1 MNGTGLQA
9 WRRDAGA
16 LRQLGQEKARRGFP
30 GWRWFLAGAA
40 GRFLRAS
47 YAACFPSGRSETID
61 HWRLRSEMVLARKL
75 RRGQSPGSMI
85 KFMGT
90 MSAIVGSL
98 STSN

>member
-9 WRRDAGA
+9 WRRDEARCGNWA
-16 LRQLGQEKARRGFP
+16 KRKARRGFP

-61 HWRLRSEMVLARKL
+61 HR
-75 RRGQSPGSMI
+75 
-85 KFMGT
+85 
-90 MSAIVGSL
+90 
-98 STSN
+98 